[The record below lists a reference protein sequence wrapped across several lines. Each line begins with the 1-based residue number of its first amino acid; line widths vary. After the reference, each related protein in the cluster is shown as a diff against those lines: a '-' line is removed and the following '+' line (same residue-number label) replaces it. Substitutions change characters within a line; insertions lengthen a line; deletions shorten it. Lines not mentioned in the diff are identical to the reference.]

1 MLRPSRPPETA
12 ATQQE
17 VQGHSY
23 RSDANYFGSGTSVY
37 VVTEAVWRTVFDAS
51 NKPLDW
57 GFMLAGVPF
66 LTAAIVMW
74 LFRRHPAMGRRG
86 GAVFPLFVGGF
97 SLLWTILVS
106 AWLMTGYLAAQSAL
120 REGTAK
126 VVEGPVE
133 NFHAMPF
140 TAHDTERF
148 DVGGVHF
155 EYGDYGITP
164 GFNNS
169 SSHGGPVRADEYA
182 HPLHRRAERAGH
194 RTARDS

>member
-1 MLRPSRPPETA
+1 MT
-12 ATQQE
+12 
-17 VQGHSY
+17 
-23 RSDANYFGSGTSVY
+23 D
-37 VVTEAVWRTVFDAS
+37 AVWRTVFDAS

-57 GFMLAGVPF
+57 GFMFAGVPF
-66 LTAAIVMW
+66 LTVAIGMW
-74 LFRRHPAMGRRG
+74 LFRQQPAMRRRG

-106 AWLMTGYLAAQSAL
+106 AWLITGYLAAQSAL

-133 NFHAMPF
+133 NFHPMPF

-169 SSHGGPVRADEYA
+169 SSHGGPVHADEYVRI
-182 HPLHRRAERAGH
+182 HYIAGPSGPVIV
-194 RTARDS
+194 RLEIRD